1 MTTTLTIRID
11 EKTKE
16 KIDDLA
22 KATARTKSYI
32 VGNAIKEFLE
42 TNEWQIKAIK
52 ESVERA
58 DRKDAKFIDHERVSK
73 WLAGWG
79 TEEEPE
85 PPECK

>member
-16 KIDDLA
+16 RLDNLA

-32 VGNAIKEFLE
+32 VDSAIKEFLE
-42 TNEWQIKAIK
+42 TNEWQIKSIK

-58 DRKDAKFIDHERVSK
+58 DREDAKFIDHEKVSK
-73 WLAGWG
+73 WITSWG
-79 TEEEPE
+79 TEDEPE
-85 PPECK
+85 PPKCD

>member
-11 EKTKE
+11 EETKE
-16 KIDDLA
+16 KLDNLA

-42 TNEWQIKAIK
+42 TNEWQIKSIK

-58 DRKDAKFIDHERVSK
+58 NRENAKFIDHEKVSK
-73 WLAGWG
+73 WLNSWG
-79 TEEEPE
+79 TEDELE

>member
-16 KIDDLA
+16 KLDNLA

-42 TNEWQIKAIK
+42 INEWQIKSIK

-58 DRKDAKFIDHERVSK
+58 DRKDAKFIDHEKVSK
-73 WLAGWG
+73 WLTGWG
-79 TEEEPE
+79 TEDEPE